1 MTGQLRRTAAT
12 CLSEIGSNQI
22 FTFPGDDS
30 KGGPTR
36 GFDKLDILAPGT
48 SITISQTFRVSD
60 RADQYSNAALRLE
73 LLLSEPG
80 DKETRFSTLD
90 CPHRPLRSIMHY
102 PIEVQISARYSYNP
116 DSKFLL
122 VVNADTKPEV
132 IQQTF
137 KFIGGDLEMSMD
149 VWNLSVYGN
158 FINPLTGTCVLF
170 EYVGKSVIV
179 FANPFEYF
187 GQGVRSAFGLLDPFT
202 ISYLAAAET
211 QFLFPETTA
220 NDASL
225 GPWFSALTFPT
236 YPPQRGSVE
245 IERKL
250 LIPTIN
256 CEQRNG
262 RLSAHTYTVKTQL
275 LKNSKAL
282 VGAETKRTARLLNEY
297 LPLHR
302 FSVSPMGAATKKI
315 AGTVIVRQGLP
326 RTARVV
332 VTFGRWDIYSG
343 GLSDFNTYM
352 VVALL
357 PFKVRAKMFWER
369 VGGEILDPTLDGIA
383 AASAAGSLKTRKFSA
398 APVNAIELDSGMVQ
412 KGKSPEPVQP
422 VTTRAEIEFK
432 VSHKRRVSAWLSDLA
447 NQISRYIEHCVFQ
460 FRTKSN

>member
-1 MTGQLRRTAAT
+1 MTGLLRRTAAT

-22 FTFPGDDS
+22 FTFPGDDT

-36 GFDKLDILAPGT
+36 GFDNLDILAPGT

-80 DKETRFSTLD
+80 DKENRFSTLD

-132 IQQTF
+132 IQQAF

-187 GQGVRSAFGLLDPFT
+187 GQGMRSAFGLLDPFT

-211 QFLFPETTA
+211 QFLFPETTT

-225 GPWFSALTFPT
+225 GPWFSALIFPT
-236 YPPQRGSVE
+236 YPPERGSVE

-256 CEQRNG
+256 CEQRDG
-262 RLSAHTYTVKTQL
+262 RLSAHTYPVKPQL

-302 FSVSPMGAATKKI
+302 FSVSPIGPATKKI

-326 RTARVV
+326 RTAHVV
-332 VTFGRWDIYSG
+332 VTFGRWDVYGG

-352 VVALL
+352 VVASL
-357 PFKVRAKMFWER
+357 PFKTRAKMFWGR

-383 AASAAGSLKTRKFSA
+383 AAAAAGSFKTGKFSA
-398 APVNAIELDSGMVQ
+398 APADAIELDSGMVQ
-412 KGKSPEPVQP
+412 KGKSLEPAQP
-422 VTTRAEIEFK
+422 VTTRAEIEYK
-432 VSHKRRVSAWLSDLA
+432 VSHKDKDPLIRLS
-447 NQISRYIEHCVFQ
+447 
-460 FRTKSN
+460 

>member
-1 MTGQLRRTAAT
+1 M
-12 CLSEIGSNQI
+12 
-22 FTFPGDDS
+22 
-30 KGGPTR
+30 
-36 GFDKLDILAPGT
+36 
-48 SITISQTFRVSD
+48 SD
-60 RADQYSNAALRLE
+60 RADQYSNGAFNLE

-80 DKETRFSTLD
+80 DKEKRFSTLD

-116 DSKFLL
+116 NSNFLL

-132 IQQTF
+132 IQQVF

-170 EYVGKSVIV
+170 EYVGKSVIM

-187 GQGVRSAFGLLDPFT
+187 GLGIRSVFGLLDPFT

-211 QFLFPETTA
+211 QFLFPETA
-220 NDASL
+220 VNDGSL
-225 GPWFSALTFPT
+225 GPWFSALNFPT
-236 YPPQRGSVE
+236 YTPERGSVE
-245 IERKL
+245 IDRKV

-262 RLSAHTYTVKTQL
+262 RLSAHTYIVKPQL
-275 LKNSKAL
+275 LKSPKAL
-282 VGAETKRTARLLNEY
+282 VGAETKRTTRLLNEY

-302 FSVSPMGAATKKI
+302 FSVSPIGTSTKKI

-332 VTFGRWDIYSG
+332 ASFGRWDIYGG
-343 GLSDFNTYM
+343 GLSNLNTYM

-357 PFKVRAKMFWER
+357 PFKTRAKIFWER
-369 VGGEILDPTLDGIA
+369 VDGRILDPAADAVA
-383 AASAAGSLKTRKFSA
+383 AAVSVKNRKSLAAHVG
-398 APVNAIELDSGMVQ
+398 AIELDSGVIH
-412 KGKSPEPVQP
+412 KSVSGKTPEAP
-422 VTTRAEIEFK
+422 TTRAEIEHK
-432 VSHKRRVSAWLSDLA
+432 VSHKTSAGSFDLLINRSDIPCCLSLDF
-447 NQISRYIEHCVFQ
+447 V
-460 FRTKSN
+460 